1 MTINEWM
8 IANDADFGHDNAT
21 FVYRKVVIT
30 TLVCRTREE
39 DCIRTIARFLH
50 GNGPRNIFVLLIH

>member
-30 TLVCRTREE
+30 
-39 DCIRTIARFLH
+39 IW
-50 GNGPRNIFVLLIH
+50 FVAHVRKTAFKPLPAFCMEMDHEISLYS

>member
-30 TLVCRTREE
+30 TSVCRTREE
-39 DCIRTIARFLH
+39 DCI
-50 GNGPRNIFVLLIH
+50 